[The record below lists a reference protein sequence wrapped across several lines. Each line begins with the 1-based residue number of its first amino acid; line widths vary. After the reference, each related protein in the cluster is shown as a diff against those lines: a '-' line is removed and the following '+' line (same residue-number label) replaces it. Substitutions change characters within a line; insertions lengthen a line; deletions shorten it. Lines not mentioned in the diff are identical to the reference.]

1 MVHKEQ
7 KIDEEVD
14 VARKGGEKEDAGQDA
29 DDASSLRDGISLSG

>member
-1 MVHKEQ
+1 MVHKEE

-14 VARKGGEKEDAGQDA
+14 EARKGGKDAGQDA